1 MVAQQVLV
9 NMKYGIGG
17 GLDAR
22 LFRDEVIGVSARQLA
37 ERISISLEPQ
47 TREARLAQI
56 IRDAL
61 NKPNVDIEVSKRPG
75 DETTQEVV
83 IGPNDT
89 VVSEAD
95 DRRPVINEVGMIVSE
110 PYVGG

>member
-1 MVAQQVLV
+1 MVAQQLVV
-9 NMKYGIGG
+9 NMKYGIGARIG
-17 GLDAR
+17 TR
-22 LFRDEVIGVSARQLA
+22 LFRDDVIGVSARQLA
-37 ERISISLEPQ
+37 QRISSELEPQ

-56 IRDAL
+56 IQAAL
-61 NKPNVDIEVSKRPG
+61 TKPNVDIEVSKRPG
-75 DETTQEVV
+75 DETTQELV

-95 DRRPVINEVGMIVSE
+95 DLRPVINEVGMIVSE